1 MKKIT
6 ILLLAV
12 LIFYVPCMTAYAETP
27 EQKGATISAA
37 VPATHVITFISSGGR
52 IEDVDSTVGGH
63 KEYGRRS
70 EQPFHIIP
78 DDGKEIDKV
87 LYGGE
92 DVTSKVKDG
101 YFTTPPLVADMVFE
115 VIYRDIP
122 VEPVSEPSETP
133 SVHQP
138 SDNSPAKTGDTEQ
151 AAVLIIAVLLMVFSA
166 ALIMKCKNIAN

>member
-115 VIYRDIP
+115 EYTGIFLLNRY
-122 VEPVSEPSETP
+122 PSRQRHRPSTSRLTVRQKQVTP
-133 SVHQP
+133 NKQQS
-138 SDNSPAKTGDTEQ
+138 SS
-151 AAVLIIAVLLMVFSA
+151 
-166 ALIMKCKNIAN
+166 